1 MCGRYMLYSEKEDRV
16 IKAIVEEVNKKY
28 HGAIKKGDIYPTDLA
43 PVYVSRPDQQGVAL
57 RLLKWGYSWHYR
69 KKTLLINARSETV
82 LEKAV
87 FRDDFIKQRCLIPA
101 VGFYEWNEK
110 KEQFRFT
117 SGDELFYLGGFFHHQ
132 AEGFDE
138 FLIMTKPPVELVA
151 EVHNRMPV
159 VIAADQAMDFLDAPE
174 TAMKIISEN
183 QVVLKRALVQGEKQV
198 SFVDLLANDAP
209 QVSDHDEQ

>member
-1 MCGRYMLYSEKEDRV
+1 MCGRYILYSEKEESA
-16 IKAIVEEVNKKY
+16 IKAIVEEVNKKH

-43 PVYVSRPDQQGVAL
+43 PVYVSGPDKQGTAL
-57 RLLKWGYSWHYR
+57 RLLKWGYNRHYQ

-82 LEKAV
+82 LEKVA

-117 SGDELFYLGGFFHHQ
+117 SGDELFYLGGFFHRQ
-132 AEGFDE
+132 AEGIDE
-138 FLIMTKPPVELVA
+138 FLIMTKAPIKLVA

-159 VIAADQAMDFLDAPE
+159 VISVDQGREFLDSPE

-183 QVVLKRALVQGEKQV
+183 QVVLKKELIQGEKQC
-198 SFVDLLANDAP
+198 SFIDLLANDAP
-209 QVSDHDEQ
+209 QMSDYDGQ